1 MTPMKHSVSCILF
14 SPDRKQILL
23 IKRRDI
29 PVWVLPGGG
38 IEPGESP
45 EAAACREAEEETGYK
60 VKIVRKIAEYTPANK
75 LSNFTHLF
83 EVTPLSGAPSIGA
96 ETLDIQ
102 FFPFD
107 SPPKNLAPPY
117 PYWIADALSGSSE
130 VIRKKVE
137 GTSYWTSLK
146 LLLLHPILV
155 GRFILTLFGIH
166 INKKS

>member
-1 MTPMKHSVSCILF
+1 MAKMKQAVSCILF
-14 SPDRKQILL
+14 SSDRKQILL

-38 IEPGESP
+38 VEPGESP

-60 VKIVRKIAEYTPANK
+60 VKIVRKIAEYTPRNS
-75 LSNFTHLF
+75 LSQFTHLF
-83 EVTPLSGAPSIGA
+83 EVAPLSGTPSTGA

-102 FFPFD
+102 FFPYD
-107 SPPKNLAPPY
+107 SPPKLLAPPY
-117 PYWIADALSGSSE
+117 PYWIADALSSSSE
-130 VIRKKVE
+130 IIQKKVE
-137 GTSYWTSLK
+137 GTSYWTFLK